1 MMDCVVPGGVA
12 VDISQD
18 GASGLL
24 QALGEISARLPTLR
38 RHHGG
43 AVLGSRLSG
52 VGVAPRALATSL
64 GVGGVA
70 GRACG
75 RAFDARAGFMPGY
88 STLAVA
94 PAVQQAGDAA
104 ARQAVRIAEIE
115 ESLRLVS
122 SAVGTLPPGPL
133 MVALPQ
139 VSGEGIG
146 CAESIRGDVWHWLR
160 IDHGQI
166 ACAFPRDP
174 GWALWPL
181 AGAVLQGADIDDI
194 DLIRASLTLPASGM
208 DL

>member
-12 VDISQD
+12 VDIAGD
-18 GASGLL
+18 GAAALL
-24 QALGEISARLPTLR
+24 QALGEISARVPALR
-38 RHHGG
+38 RYHGG
-43 AVLGSRLSG
+43 TVLGSRLSG
-52 VGVAPRALATSL
+52 VGHASQALATS
-64 GVGGVA
+64 VSAGGVA
-70 GRACG
+70 GRAAG
-75 RAFDARAGFMPGY
+75 RAFDVRAGYMPAY
-88 STLAVA
+88 RTLAFV
-94 PAVQQAGDAA
+94 PALRQAGDAH

-122 SAVGTLPPGPL
+122 SALDTLPPGPL
-133 MVALPQ
+133 VAALPQ

-166 ACAFPRDP
+166 AAAFPRDP

-181 AGAVLQGADIDDI
+181 AAAVLENAVTDDI
-194 DLIRASLTLPASGM
+194 DLIRASLALPASGV